1 MKTLATLLLLATLAP
16 AAGAAV
22 IWDESVNGDLSTDPN
37 APTPIVFANG
47 SNTITGTVSNSA
59 AVGGDR
65 DYITFTISAVQVIS
79 EINLLAYSP
88 DNLSFLALNAGS
100 TSFVPSA
107 ATNAS
112 FLSGIHVGAS
122 LVGSNLLIP
131 FTTSSVTTNHLST
144 PLLMPGT
151 YCFMIQQTNNIVE
164 SYSLEFVVQTPLPA
178 TNPTWGKLKSLYH

>member
-22 IWDESVNGDLSTDPN
+22 IWDESVNGDLSTN
-37 APTPIVFANG
+37 SAAPTPVAFALG
-47 SNTITGTVSNSA
+47 GNTIIGTVSNSA

-65 DYITFTISAVQVIS
+65 DYITFTIGASQMLTG
-79 EINLLAYSP
+79 INLLAYAP
-88 DNLSFLALNAGS
+88 DNLSFLGLNAGN

-122 LVGSNLLIP
+122 LVGTNLLIP
-131 FTTSSVTTNHLST
+131 FATSSVTLNHLPA
-144 PLLMPGT
+144 PLLGPGT
-151 YCFMIQQTNNIVE
+151 YCFMIQQTSNIVE
-164 SYSLEFVVQTPLPA
+164 SYSLEFVLEAPVPTA
-178 TNPTWGKLKSLYH
+178 NPTWGAIKNLYR

>member
-22 IWDESVNGDLSTDPN
+22 IWDESVNGDLATDPST
-37 APTPIVFANG
+37 PTPITFAMG
-47 SNTITGTVSNSA
+47 GNTIIGTVSNSA

-65 DYITFTISAVQVIS
+65 DYITFTLSAAQVVDVIS
-79 EINLLAYSP
+79 LLAFSP
-88 DNLSFLALNAGS
+88 DNLSFLALNSGN

-122 LVGSNLLIP
+122 LVGTNLLIP
-131 FTTSSVTTNHLST
+131 FTTSSVTTNHLTS
-144 PLLMPGT
+144 PILGPGT
-151 YCFMIQQTNNIVE
+151 YCFVIQQTSNIVE
-164 SYSLEFVVQTPLPA
+164 SYSLEFVMQTPLP
-178 TNPTWGKLKSLYH
+178 TTSPTWGKIKSLYR